1 MYPNIPCTTCFNLDT
16 YQTFCNSINEHP
28 KLRRKQWEF
37 FVIQHQ
43 LHTHL
48 NTFEQKNGIGFAVG
62 SEILLPYFIK
72 KGAKII
78 GTDLDPNHEN
88 SKDWIDTNQ
97 HLSNNIDLQQII
109 DKPTFD
115 ANFTMDYV
123 DMNNI
128 PAKYLQNMFD
138 FTWSSCA
145 LEHLG
150 SIDNGLN
157 FIINSLKC
165 LKSGGI
171 AVHTTEFNLSS
182 EIQHCNHKSSSIYSK
197 FDILN
202 LKNKLEI
209 MGYIVKPIQFDRE
222 NNSINNYVDYYPYC
236 SGKDVSL
243 CNEIMKNPK
252 GKAHLNLFLHNKYVS
267 TSVFIVIIKP

>member
-1 MYPNIPCTTCFNLDT
+1 MYPNIPSTTCFHLEN
-16 YQTFCNSINEHP
+16 YESFCGSINEP
-28 KLRRKQWEF
+28 PAFRRKQWEF

-43 LHTHL
+43 LQIYL
-48 NTFEQKNGIGFAVG
+48 KTFEKKTGIGFAVG
-62 SEILLPYFIK
+62 SEILLPYFIS

-78 GTDLDPNHEN
+78 GTDLDPNDEK

-97 HLSNNIDLQQII
+97 HLSNNIDLRQII
-109 DKPTFD
+109 DKKTFEEK
-115 ANFTMDYV
+115 FIMDYV

-128 PAKYLQNMFD
+128 PEKYLKNDFD

-150 SIDNGLN
+150 SIDNGLK

-182 EIQHCNHKSSSIYSK
+182 DIEHCNHNSSSIYSK

-202 LKNKLEI
+202 LKNKLEV
-209 MGYIVKPIQFDRE
+209 MGYIVKPILFDRE

-243 CNEIMKNPK
+243 CNEIMNNPK
-252 GKAHLNLFLHNKYVS
+252 GKAHLNLFLHNKFVS
-267 TSVFIVIIKP
+267 TSIFIVIIKP